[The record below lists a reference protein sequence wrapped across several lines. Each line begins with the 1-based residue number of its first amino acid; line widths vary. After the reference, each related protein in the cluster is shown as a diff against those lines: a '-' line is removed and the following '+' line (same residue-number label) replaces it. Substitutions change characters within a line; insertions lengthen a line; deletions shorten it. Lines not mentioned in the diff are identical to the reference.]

1 MFNFRLTLTMSEKRI
16 EELGFKAFDQGFFK
30 EWQSVSGSLLKE
42 NPKIDRVEAY
52 EKAFKLLK
60 NKVGN

>member
-1 MFNFRLTLTMSEKRI
+1 MSEKRI

-52 EKAFKLLK
+52 EKAFKLLES
-60 NKVGN
+60 KVGN